1 MSGFYEKRSVLTKAL
16 MVAVTSVLA
25 AAILGGC
32 TYYEPYSYYYAQPYG
47 EYHLDYPYD
56 SFFFYEQNRPYE
68 FYYPYD
74 ENSPHR
80 YYFESR

>member
-1 MSGFYEKRSVLTKAL
+1 MSGLYAKRPVLTTAI
-16 MVAVTSVLA
+16 MVLLVSVFVA
-25 AAILGGC
+25 AFLGGC

-47 EYHLDYPYD
+47 LYHLDYPYD
-56 SFFFYEQNRPYE
+56 SFYFYEQNRPYD

>member
-1 MSGFYEKRSVLTKAL
+1 MRGFHEKRGAMRGWVML
-16 MVAVTSVLA
+16 VAVGVFV

-32 TYYEPYSYYYAQPYG
+32 TYYDPYSYYYAQPYG
-47 EYHLDYPYD
+47 EYHFYYPYE
-56 SFFFYEQNRPYE
+56 SYYYYEQNRPYE